1 MQRTLR
7 SPLFS
12 HPLNVACLN
21 LALAAAFAAAG
32 CKSAPP
38 VAAQKSEAAPRKVRL
53 AKVAETP
60 VERVISVNGALAAYD
75 QATISLK
82 VPGRLS
88 SIGVDLGTVVRA
100 GQVVAEVDRT
110 DYDLRVKQAEAALAQ
125 ARVRL
130 GLSPDGADDAV
141 DAQQTGSVRR
151 ARATLDQTK
160 TNRDRLAVL
169 FQQGVA
175 ARADLDLAEQ
185 NYEVAQG
192 AYQDAL
198 EEIRNR
204 QGVLAQRR
212 SELALAR
219 QQLADA
225 KIVAPFDGVVQERR
239 ASVGEYLAAGA
250 PVATIV
256 KIDPLRL
263 RAEVPERDAP
273 DVRAGQIV
281 RVAVE
286 GDATPH
292 SGKVVRI
299 SPSITEQSRTLI
311 VEAEV
316 RNRGELRPGAF
327 ARAEIVTQSST
338 LAVTVPPK
346 AVVTFAGIEKVVTVK
361 DGKAVEKPVT
371 TGRRAPEWTEIVTG
385 VKPGDE
391 IVAEPG
397 NLQSGQ
403 PVSVTESN

>member
-12 HPLNVACLN
+12 RPLNVACLS
-21 LALAAAFAAAG
+21 LALAAAFVAAG

-38 VAAQKSEAAPRKVRL
+38 VAAQKSEPAARRVRL
-53 AKVAETP
+53 TKVAETP

-110 DYDLRVKQAEAALAQ
+110 DYELRVKQAEAALAQ

-130 GLSPDGADDAV
+130 GLSTDGADDAV

-281 RVAVE
+281 RVVVE

-292 SGKVVRI
+292 TGKVVRI

-316 RNRGELRPGAF
+316 RNRGGLRPGAF
-327 ARAEIVTQSST
+327 ARAEIVTQSNT